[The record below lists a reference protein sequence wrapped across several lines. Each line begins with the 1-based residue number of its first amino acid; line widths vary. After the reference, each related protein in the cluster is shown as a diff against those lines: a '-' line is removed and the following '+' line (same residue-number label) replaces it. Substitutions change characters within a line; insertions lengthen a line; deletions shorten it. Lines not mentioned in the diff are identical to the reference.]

1 MGNGPVMLEDG
12 GKDIPQRKEEV
23 KARKRLR
30 KEKPK
35 QPAVYKTR

>member
-1 MGNGPVMLEDG
+1 MESGLVTLEDG
-12 GKDIPQRKEEV
+12 GRDIPQRKEEV
-23 KARKRLR
+23 KIGKRLK

>member
-1 MGNGPVMLEDG
+1 MESGPVMLEDG
-12 GKDIPQRKEEV
+12 GKDIPQREEEV
-23 KARKRLR
+23 KTRKRLR